1 MKKEIRAAAKRAA
14 EAVRKKG
21 FKTCVGSSGTIQ
33 SLSLV
38 HEAAVLGPRAE
49 PHRPPDADPRRPEEG
64 QPAPAPD
71 DREGEAPRSRGS
83 TRGGATSPCPGG
95 VLLAWILKRTG
106 AEAIV
111 VGERGLR
118 EGLLLDYVA
127 RHGEARLPANRDM
140 RARSVDRLLR
150 RGNAEVLHA
159 AHVARLALELFDQ
172 THALHQLT
180 ATEREWLQY
189 GALLHD
195 IGCYIGYA
203 KHQRHSYYLI
213 THGDLT
219 GFSADE
225 IEVLASLAR
234 YHKGGRPKDSHENWR
249 RLESVPA
256 GGRREARGDP
266 PHRGRARPQ
275 PPPDRHGGLVP
286 GAAAQD
292 RARGLGPRRLR
303 ARARRGAQEGEPLR
317 AGLRPERGAA
327 RRAGRARRKCLQ
339 KDLEILSA
347 EALWN

>member
-1 MKKEIRAAAKRAA
+1 LTREGLKKVNRLLRRTTEKEKLR
-14 EAVRKKG
+14 VPG
-21 FKTCVGSSGTIQ
+21 
-33 SLSLV
+33 L
-38 HEAAVLGPRAE
+38 
-49 PHRPPDADPRRPEEG
+49 DPRRRDI
-64 QPAPAPD
+64 AI
-71 DREGEAPRSRGS
+71 
-83 TRGGATSPCPGG
+83 PGG
-95 VLLAWILKRTG
+95 LLLAWILKRTG

-127 RHGEARLPANRDM
+127 RHGEARIPASRDM

-172 THALHQLT
+172 THAIHQLT

-234 YHKGGRPKDSHENWR
+234 YHKGGGPKASHENWR
-249 RLESVPA
+249 RLNPYLQAVVEKLAAILRIADGLDRSHRQIVTGVSCRIRSRRIELEVAARADCEPELDAARKKADLFEMVFDRGVALRAVPA
-256 GGRREARGDP
+256 GREE
-266 PHRGRARPQ
+266 
-275 PPPDRHGGLVP
+275 V
-286 GAAAQD
+286 
-292 RARGLGPRRLR
+292 
-303 ARARRGAQEGEPLR
+303 
-317 AGLRPERGAA
+317 
-327 RRAGRARRKCLQ
+327 LQ